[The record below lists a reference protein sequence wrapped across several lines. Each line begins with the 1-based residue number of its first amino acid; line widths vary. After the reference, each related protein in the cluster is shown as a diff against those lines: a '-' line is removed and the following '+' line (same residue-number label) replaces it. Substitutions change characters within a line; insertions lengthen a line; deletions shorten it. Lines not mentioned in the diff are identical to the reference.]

1 MVLKSVAYL
10 MSLFLCS
17 NMLFSYSAV
26 RVRHEEYSSPPSHRP
41 LPTVKA
47 LLLMVDGV
55 PAEGTHDAR
64 RLILKVAPTNK
75 R

>member
-1 MVLKSVAYL
+1 
-10 MSLFLCS
+10 MSMFLCS

-26 RVRHEEYSSPPSHRP
+26 RVRHEAYSSPPSHRP
-41 LPTVKA
+41 LPAVEE

-55 PAEGTHDAR
+55 PADGTHDAR
-64 RLILKVAPTNK
+64 RLILKLAPTNK